1 MIGCNNHPTEL
12 TLVQLDQ
19 GFLGDDA
26 LEVLSVMRNLANEGM
41 TMVVVTH
48 EMDFAYEV
56 ATRVI
61 FMDEGTI
68 IEEGTPQDIFENPK
82 DLRTREFLKNYLR
95 KRNTNI

>member
-19 GFLGDDA
+19 CILGDNA
-26 LEVLSVMRNLANEGM
+26 SEVLSVMRNLANDGM

-56 ATRVI
+56 ETRVI
-61 FMDEGTI
+61 FMNEGTI
-68 IEEGTPQDIFENPK
+68 IEDGTPQDIFENPK
-82 DLRTREFLKNYLR
+82 DLRTREFLKNYLC